1 MRIQIGLI
9 GLGYVGLPLSLKL
22 GKHFKTIGYDI
33 DKKHIAL
40 LKKNKDKNNEI
51 RKNDFLNSKKIKFTD
66 DFNHLADCNIYII
79 ALPTPLNKNKKP
91 DISNIINFC
100 KKLSKHLNKN
110 DTIVFESSFY
120 PGTINNILVPLI
132 EKQTQYRLIYNKN
145 IFIGYSPER
154 INPGL
159 YGKKIDQIKKIIS
172 ASNKKTLDKLFYIY
186 SKITKKGIHKAKDIK
201 VAEASKMLENVQRD
215 VNIGLINEF
224 SMLLNKLNI
233 NLLDTLTA
241 AETKWNYHKYR
252 PGLVGGH
259 CIGVDTNYLIYA
271 SKEVDFNPKILNSVR
286 QINDNMPKFYAH
298 QIIKN
303 LKNKKLNIKKTN
315 ALIMG
320 FTFKEN
326 CSDIRNTKVYDL
338 YLNMLRYFNR
348 IDIYDSFVNKV
359 EAKKEYNLNIKNNIR
374 KNFYEVIIIAVP
386 HNYIKKL
393 KIAKIKNYN
402 KKNIFIFDLKYAF
415 SSNSVI
421 HI

>member
-1 MRIQIGLI
+1 MSIHIGLI

-22 GKHFKTIGYDI
+22 GKHFNTFGYDI

-51 RKNDFLNSKKIKFTD
+51 RKNDFLSSKKIKFTD
-66 DFNHLADCNIYII
+66 NFNHLVDCNIYII

-100 KKLSKHLNKN
+100 KKLSKNLKEN

-132 EKQTQYRLIYNKN
+132 EKQTQNRLIYNQN

-186 SKITKKGIHKAKDIK
+186 SKITKKGIHKVKDIK

-224 SMLLNKLNI
+224 SILLNKLNI
-233 NLLDTLTA
+233 NLLDTLKA

-271 SKEVDFNPKILNSVR
+271 SKGVDFNPKILNSVR
-286 QINDNMPKFYAH
+286 QINDNMPKYYAY

-338 YLNMLRYFNR
+338 YLNMLRYFKR

-359 EAKKEYNLNIKNNIR
+359 EAKKEYNLNIKNNIK

-393 KIAKIKNYN
+393 NITKIKNYN
-402 KKNIFIFDLKYAF
+402 KKNIYIFDLKYAF